1 MNQTKNT
8 GSIMEDPQACL
19 SLVTLGVSDL
29 NCSIAFY
36 ETIGF
41 VRKSLTAEG
50 VGFFQAGACAISVYP
65 SADMAK
71 DADIGF
77 DDRSPVFR
85 GVCLAWNCRSKREV
99 DLAIDRAY
107 RAGATVQKS
116 AEDVFWGGYCGYFYD
131 PDGHLW
137 EVAYNPGFP
146 LTADGRLMLPN

>member
-1 MNQTKNT
+1 
-8 GSIMEDPQACL
+8 MEDPQACL
-19 SLVTLGVSDL
+19 SLVTLGVADL
-29 NCSIAFY
+29 NRSIAFY
-36 ETIGF
+36 ETLGF
-41 VRKSLTAEG
+41 SRKANAAEG

-65 SADMAK
+65 TTELAK
-71 DADIGF
+71 DAAIGF
-77 DDRSPVFR
+77 KDLSPAFR

-116 AEDVFWGGYCGYFYD
+116 AEDAIWGGYCGYFFD

-146 LTADGRLMLPN
+146 LTADGRLMLPH